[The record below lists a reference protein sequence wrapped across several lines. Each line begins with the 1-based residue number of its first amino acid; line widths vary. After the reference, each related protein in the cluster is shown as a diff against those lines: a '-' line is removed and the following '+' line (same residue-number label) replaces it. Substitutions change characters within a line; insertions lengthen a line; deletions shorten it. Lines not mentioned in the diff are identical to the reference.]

1 MKTVLA
7 PNAPWYDLTPPP
19 PPPPRK
25 RKKRVKPAQV
35 DKKFAA
41 WLDSIKEIK

>member
-7 PNAPWYDLTPPP
+7 PNAPWHDLTPPP
-19 PPPPRK
+19 PPPKRK

-35 DKKFAA
+35 DKKFTA
-41 WLDSIKEIK
+41 WLESIKEIK